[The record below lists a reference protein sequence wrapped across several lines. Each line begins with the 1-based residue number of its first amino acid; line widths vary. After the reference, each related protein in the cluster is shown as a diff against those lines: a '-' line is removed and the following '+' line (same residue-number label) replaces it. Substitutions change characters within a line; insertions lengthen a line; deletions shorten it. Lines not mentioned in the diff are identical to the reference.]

1 MIFTKFNI
9 KNPKTTFQ
17 KILFIFIPFSIGYFL
32 SYLYRSTNAVLAP
45 YLNQDLGINAEQL
58 GLITSVYFLTF
69 ALFQLPLGILLD
81 KYGARKVQTILFII
95 ASIGAATFALGNDVL
110 QLTIG
115 RGLIGLG
122 VSGALMGA
130 FKAISVWFPK
140 ERLSLL
146 IAIYLGIGAMGAV
159 TASAPLELALN
170 VTSWRVIYMF
180 LSVTTIL
187 VSLLIYF
194 VVPEKQ
200 VSNKNIKSGPIT
212 KVLKEIYSSY
222 AFWRICPIASI
233 VGGTSMSLQGLWAG
247 PWLTD
252 VGKFTQMETANILF
266 IFTICMAIGI
276 ITMGII
282 SDYVRKFKISPIGVM
297 GVFIFLLIIPLIIIT
312 SGVMPKAIWP
322 WVMFSLTSFCGT
334 LGYAGLSAHFPLD
347 YAGRVSTAVNLV
359 TFLIAFISQYAI
371 GSIMQYLEPGKTSGY
386 SVESYQ
392 ISFGS
397 FLILIIFCYLIFILM
412 SVLENKKTTD
422 STS

>member
-1 MIFTKFNI
+1 M
-9 KNPKTTFQ
+9 KNPKTTSQ
-17 KILFIFIPFSIGYFL
+17 KILFIFVPFSIGYFL

-45 YLNQDLGINAEQL
+45 YLNQDLGINAEEL

-81 KYGARKVQTILFII
+81 KYGARRVQTILFII
-95 ASIGAATFALGNDVL
+95 ASIGAMTFAFGNDVF
-110 QLTIG
+110 QLTLG

-146 IAIYLGIGAMGAV
+146 IAIYLGFGAMGAV
-159 TASAPLELALN
+159 VASTPLELALN
-170 VTSWRVIYMF
+170 ITSWRIIYLF
-180 LSVTTIL
+180 LSIITML
-187 VSLLIYF
+187 VAFLIF
-194 VVPEKQ
+194 IVVPEKNLSSDENQ
-200 VSNKNIKSGPIT
+200 EENII

-252 VGKFTQMETANILF
+252 VGQFNQLETANILF
-266 IFTICMAIGI
+266 VFTICMAIGI
-276 ITMGII
+276 VTMGII

-297 GVFIFLLIIPLIIIT
+297 GFSIFLLIIPLTIIT
-312 SGVMPKAIWP
+312 LGIMPKAIWP
-322 WVMFSLTSFCGT
+322 WVLFSLTSFCGT
-334 LGYAGLSAHFPLD
+334 LGYAGLSAHFPLN
-347 YAGRVSTAVNLV
+347 YAGRVSTAVNLI

-386 SVESYQ
+386 SVESYK
-392 ISFGS
+392 ISFGV
-397 FLILIIFCYLIFILM
+397 FLFLIIFCYFSFIIM
-412 SVLENKKTTD
+412 SLLERKKNYG
-422 STS
+422 